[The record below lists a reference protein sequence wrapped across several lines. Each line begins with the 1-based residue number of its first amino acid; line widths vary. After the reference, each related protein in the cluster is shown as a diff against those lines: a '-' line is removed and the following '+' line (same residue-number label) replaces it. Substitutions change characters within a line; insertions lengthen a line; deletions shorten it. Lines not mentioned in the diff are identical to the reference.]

1 MKVGL
6 EQQVKVMEHFF
17 YKSTNIYNSRN
28 MSCSNLNVVVQFFFF
43 FNKINFKIKKEN
55 QQLNQYYF
63 LNS

>member
-1 MKVGL
+1 MKVDL
-6 EQQVKVMEHFF
+6 EQEVKVMEHFF
-17 YKSTNIYNSRN
+17 YKSTNIYNNRN
-28 MSCSNLNVVVQFFFF
+28 MSFSNLNVVVQFFF